1 MNKSKTNKKLPK
13 KTRNTR
19 KKHHLKKSGGIGI
32 EAFLP
37 LLKVLDYP
45 VSGLTGS
52 NQQNTM
58 MNMFVYLLSAN
69 LLKKEDVKTKL
80 NIKILPKI
88 EQLIREKDKNSEIY
102 KKIAEMNNS
111 TRQTLITQVKQRD
124 SYKDLFK
131 ECHNKAD
138 KGRQVVKLKLF
149 HHHLYAKSSNPFGFK
164 SDYDIYFENE
174 KFTCCF
180 KSNKLTSI
188 QSLLPD
194 ELFKSIMNPSKSMY
208 ITDLMNIIYKNY
220 KDNNEIYKRI
230 AMLMKMKV
238 QWNKRITNVPI
249 IPMLPGIP
257 GVGFEDFKL
266 YSMVEEQ
273 YRSKDNVI
281 SKKGN
286 KVLLDNSTTGV
297 RKTASL
303 SIFNKQV
310 DIIKYLYNNNFIG
323 DKSEEKKLT
332 DEEKKRFASEESIK
346 EIINL
351 LNKNILD
358 LYAEIR
364 KDDSILSEESKN
376 VKFVVYQLMTIIDS

>member
-1 MNKSKTNKKLPK
+1 MN
-13 KTRNTR
+13 
-19 KKHHLKKSGGIGI
+19 I
-32 EAFLP
+32 
-37 LLKVLDYP
+37 
-45 VSGLTGS
+45 
-52 NQQNTM
+52 
-58 MNMFVYLLSAN
+58 
-69 LLKKEDVKTKL
+69 
-80 NIKILPKI
+80 
-88 EQLIREKDKNSEIY
+88 
-102 KKIAEMNNS
+102 
-111 TRQTLITQVKQRD
+111 
-124 SYKDLFK
+124 
-131 ECHNKAD
+131 
-138 KGRQVVKLKLF
+138 
-149 HHHLYAKSSNPFGFK
+149 
-164 SDYDIYFENE
+164 
-174 KFTCCF
+174 
-180 KSNKLTSI
+180 
-188 QSLLPD
+188 SLLPD

-351 LNKNILD
+351 LNKNIVD

-364 KDDSILSEESKN
+364 KEDSILSEESKN